1 MKVGRTNLYA
11 EDHGTQEAPFRKTL
25 QCLEDEKNKKRMPI
39 EKAGKFVYT
48 GKNLSTEESS
58 AQLETHLS
66 FFPMQYTVVYQY
78 LQ

>member
-1 MKVGRTNLYA
+1 
-11 EDHGTQEAPFRKTL
+11 
-25 QCLEDEKNKKRMPI
+25 MPI
-39 EKAGKFVYT
+39 EKVGKFVYT